1 MLNKS
6 LKSSAYLTNKALWYV
21 EAVTNSNNG
30 SSVVIETNQNSDISN
45 LVIFK
50 PVAISNGLLT
60 SKQYPFKNSS
70 RKAKGSLQSF
80 SHPPKP

>member
-6 LKSSAYLTNKALWYV
+6 LKSNTYLTNKALWYV
-21 EAVTNSNNG
+21 EVVTESGNS
-30 SSVVIETNQNSDISN
+30 SSLTVEANQNSAVSTLI
-45 LVIFK
+45 IFK
-50 PVAISNGLLT
+50 PVTISNGLLT

>member
-1 MLNKS
+1 
-6 LKSSAYLTNKALWYV
+6 V
-21 EAVTNSNNG
+21 VTNINNV
-30 SSVVIETNQNSDISN
+30 SSLAIEANQNSDVSN

>member
-30 SSVVIETNQNSDISN
+30 SSVVIETNQNSDVSN
-45 LVIFK
+45 SAIFK

-60 SKQYPFKNSS
+60 SKQYPFKSS
-70 RKAKGSLQSF
+70 SLKAKGSLQSF
-80 SHPPKP
+80 SRPPKP

>member
-6 LKSSAYLTNKALWYV
+6 LKSSSYLTNKALWYV
-21 EAVTNSNNG
+21 EVVTNSNND
-30 SSVVIETNQNSDISN
+30 SPLTIEANQNSDVSN
-45 LVIFK
+45 SVIFK
-50 PVAISNGLLT
+50 PAAISNGLLP